1 MKYIYFIIAIVL
13 AITLFSFYF
22 LLPAKPKP
30 QTDIAVT
37 INGHDLARKTIESRY
52 GKFGY
57 HSQDL
62 SDIVDEAIT
71 REILLQEAQ
80 RQGIDR
86 EPSFREALQNY
97 YENSLIKVLLDRQ
110 NSKIKVSVT
119 DLEIDRYLSFTG
131 KLVTYTQ
138 LDSIPKS
145 SDQIATAPG
154 ITNTVLFDDLALPLR
169 LTLFSLSPGEFRI
182 TSDTG
187 SDKTVIRLDT
197 IEPSQASTV
206 SHQDRK
212 KIRDILIQFKRERQ
226 MQKWLAD
233 LKKNAS
239 ITIYQP
245 TEKK

>member
-1 MKYIYFIIAIVL
+1 MKYLYFIIAIVL
-13 AITLFSFYF
+13 AITLISFYF
-22 LLPAKPKP
+22 LLPDKPIP

-37 INGHDLARKTIESRY
+37 VNGHNLARKTIESRY
-52 GKFGY
+52 VKFGY
-57 HSQDL
+57 HSEDL
-62 SDIVDEAIT
+62 PDMVDEAIT
-71 REILLQEAQ
+71 REILIQEAQ

-97 YENSLIKVLLDRQ
+97 FENSLIKVLLDRQ
-110 NSKIKVSVT
+110 NSKISVSVS
-119 DLEIDRYLSFTG
+119 DREIDRYLSFSG

-138 LDSIPKS
+138 LNSIPKS
-145 SDQIATAPG
+145 SDQIKTAPG

-182 TSDTG
+182 TADTG
-187 SDKTVIRLDT
+187 SEKYAIRLDK
-197 IEPSQASTV
+197 IEPSRPDTV

-212 KIRDILIQFKRERQ
+212 KIRDILVEFKRERQ